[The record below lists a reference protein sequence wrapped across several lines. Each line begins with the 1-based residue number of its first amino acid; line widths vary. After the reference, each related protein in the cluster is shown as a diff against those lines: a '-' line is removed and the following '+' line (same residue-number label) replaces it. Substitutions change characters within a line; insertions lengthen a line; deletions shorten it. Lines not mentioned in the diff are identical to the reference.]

1 MPSCSDRLL
10 SLFAF
15 VCHALNASRPIT
27 FVRAQICASSV
38 RMFPLLRPILLLIQ
52 LLLMA
57 SPIYSQ
63 NSQATPSP
71 SVQIAS
77 DGTAIVTR
85 LVPVPKAISAEAQ
98 EYLRNTGRDSASPQT
113 LQQRR
118 TAMETWAAEM
128 GANSLKLYPAKTT
141 SDTIAGV
148 PVRVITPITVLPENV
163 SKVLINLHGGGFRF
177 DAGSLSESI
186 PIANLSG
193 IKVVSVLYRLLPDY
207 KFPAAIDDAV
217 AVYKELI
224 KSYQPSRVGIYG
236 TSAGAALTAEVAAQL
251 RKLKLPLPGAL
262 GIFAA
267 GGDASMAGDSEAL
280 FDLKGLS
287 EAIDP
292 AGLNDIDTDY
302 IGSADPKD
310 PVLSPLYSD
319 LNGFPPTLFI
329 TSTRDVVL
337 SATTI
342 LHRAFLRAGV
352 DARLIVFEAL
362 PHAFWHNP
370 DLPESK
376 EANRFIAE
384 FFTQH
389 LGI

>member
-1 MPSCSDRLL
+1 MY
-10 SLFAF
+10 
-15 VCHALNASRPIT
+15 
-27 FVRAQICASSV
+27 
-38 RMFPLLRPILLLIQ
+38 PLLRHILLLIQ

-63 NSQATPSP
+63 NSQPTASP
-71 SVQIAS
+71 SVQIGS

-85 LVPVPKAISAEAQ
+85 MVPVPKTISAEAQ
-98 EYLRNTGRDSASPQT
+98 EELRKTSAGSRSQPT

-118 TAMETWAAEM
+118 EAMEKWAAEM
-128 GANSLKLYPAKTT
+128 GAKSVKLYPAKTT
-141 SDTIAGV
+141 TDTIAGV
-148 PVRVITPITVLPENV
+148 PVRIITPVTIAPENA
-163 SKVLINLHGGGFRF
+163 SKLLINLHGGGFRF

-193 IKVVSVLYRLLPDY
+193 IKVVSVLYRLLPDN

-224 KSYQPSRVGIYG
+224 KTYQPGRVGIYG
-236 TSAGAALTAEVAAQL
+236 ISAGGALTAQVAAQL

-287 EAIDP
+287 EPIDP
-292 AGLNDIDTDY
+292 AGLNEIDTDY
-302 IGSADPKD
+302 IGSADPRD

-319 LNGFPPTLFI
+319 LSGFPSTLFI

-352 DARLIVFEAL
+352 DAHLIVFEAL

-370 DLPESK
+370 DLSESK
-376 EANRFIAE
+376 EANKFIAE